1 MTQET
6 LSLLSEAYKVCQV
19 QLAKFNVTLPDP
31 DRLASVTTLVG
42 NVLAR
47 SPEAVQEVYSFVQGL
62 SLTEYS
68 FLSIL
73 LMLMALY
80 TVYSMITGTVRW
92 IWGVLYGF
100 VRFSFFVLLTFG
112 IVCCLH
118 YFMEHVPIHSS
129 SGPEG
134 ILRK

>member
-19 QLAKFNVTLPDP
+19 QLAKLNVTLPDP
-31 DRLASVTTLVG
+31 DRLASVTTWIG
-42 NVLAR
+42 NVWAC
-47 SPEAVQEVYSFVQGL
+47 SPEAVQEVYGFVQEL

-112 IVCCLH
+112 IVCCLQ

-129 SGPEG
+129 SGREG